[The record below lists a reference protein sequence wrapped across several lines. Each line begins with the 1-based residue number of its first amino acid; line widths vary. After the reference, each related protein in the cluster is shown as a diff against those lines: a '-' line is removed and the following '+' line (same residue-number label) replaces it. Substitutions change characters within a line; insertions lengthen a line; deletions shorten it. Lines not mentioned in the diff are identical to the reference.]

1 VTDAFSG
8 IYCGPPP
15 EPGALWTSWNLDPLV
30 LAALAVMALTVGRN
44 RPGAA
49 AVGTLLVV
57 FVSPLCALSSALFA
71 ARTVHH
77 ILLVAVAAPLLAAAL
92 PRLRTG
98 APALHLALSTA
109 SLWLWHLPAA
119 YDLALSNMAVYWAMQ
134 ATLFVPA
141 LFFWRAVMA
150 ADVPATTGV
159 LLVTGAY
166 TQMALLG
173 ALITFAPVPLYALHQ
188 TAPLAWGLVPLA
200 DQQLAGL
207 IMWVPGGLP
216 YAIAGAIVARRA
228 WTRQLGGARA

>member
-1 VTDAFSG
+1 MIAAFSG

-15 EPGALWTSWNLDPLV
+15 DPAALWGQWNLDPVV
-30 LAALAVMALTVGRN
+30 LAALAALALTIGRN

-49 AVGTLLVV
+49 AVAVLLIV

-92 PRLRTG
+92 PRRATG

-109 SLWLWHLPAA
+109 VLWLWHVPAA
-119 YDLALSNMAVYWAMQ
+119 YDLALSNTAVYWAMQ

-141 LFFWRAVMA
+141 LLFWRAVMA
-150 ADVPATTGV
+150 EDVPATSAV
-159 LLVTGAY
+159 LLVTGGY
-166 TQMALLG
+166 VQMALLG
-173 ALITFAPVPLYALHQ
+173 ALLTFAPVPLYDLHQ
-188 TAPLAWGLVPLA
+188 TATLAWGMTPLS

-216 YAIAGAIVARRA
+216 YAVAGAALARRGRMRSLSA
-228 WTRQLGGARA
+228 